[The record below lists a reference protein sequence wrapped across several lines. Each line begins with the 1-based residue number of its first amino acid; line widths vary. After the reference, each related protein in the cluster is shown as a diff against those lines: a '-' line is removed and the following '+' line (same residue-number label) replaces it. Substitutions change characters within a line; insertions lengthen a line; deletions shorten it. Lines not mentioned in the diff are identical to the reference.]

1 MPTATT
7 RIFKGGNSL
16 AVRIPKDMIPAN
28 VPEEAEIEWNGVAWI
43 IRPRQRRSLA
53 GLMDRFKAFSPG
65 FMAEGREF
73 HEQKERDGSGSD
85 TPPQRAAA
93 ATGRAPRRPRSHTEP
108 HER

>member
-7 RIFKGGNSL
+7 RIFKSGNSL
-16 AVRIPKDMIPAN
+16 AVRIPKDMTPAD
-28 VPEEAEIEWNGVAWI
+28 VPDVAEIEWNGVAWI
-43 IRPRQRRSLA
+43 IRPLQRRSLA

-73 HEQKERDGSGSD
+73 HEQKERDWSGSD
-85 TPPQRAAA
+85 TPPQRVAA
-93 ATGRAPRRPRSHTEP
+93 ATGRAPGRPRSHAKP